1 MDAERREQLRREI
14 IERRR
19 RPTRLRERE
28 RDRAGDGFERP
39 SLFGGKGRFL
49 AVAIVIAAALFYFL

>member
-19 RPTRLRERE
+19 RPARLRERE
-28 RDRAGDGFERP
+28 RADDAFSRP
-39 SLFGGKGRFL
+39 PLFGGKGRFL